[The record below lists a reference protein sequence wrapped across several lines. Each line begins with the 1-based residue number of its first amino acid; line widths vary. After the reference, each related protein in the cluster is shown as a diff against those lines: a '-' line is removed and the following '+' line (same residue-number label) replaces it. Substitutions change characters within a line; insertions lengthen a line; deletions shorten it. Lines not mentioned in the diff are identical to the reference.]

1 MNPRFNNKICI
12 VTGAAQGIGQG
23 VALAL
28 AVEGGTAVLA
38 DRSEFVHHT
47 AEAIRSAGGKCLT
60 VMAGRSFD
68 PKALRRGQVADD
80 AGDGEDASSSNHHPD
95 KFWDDS
101 HILAGNTRREAGKR
115 SSA

>member
-1 MNPRFNNKICI
+1 MESFSALP
-12 VTGAAQGIGQG
+12 AQPFFSPQ
-23 VALAL
+23 A
-28 AVEGGTAVLA
+28 
-38 DRSEFVHHT
+38 SP
-47 AEAIRSAGGKCLT
+47 S

-115 SSA
+115 NSA